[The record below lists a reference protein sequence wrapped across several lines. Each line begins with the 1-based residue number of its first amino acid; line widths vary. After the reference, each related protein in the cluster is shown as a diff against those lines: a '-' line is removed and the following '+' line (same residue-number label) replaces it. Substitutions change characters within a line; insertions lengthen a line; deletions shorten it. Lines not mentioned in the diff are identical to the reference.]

1 MATSVQMAR
10 LLQNTFMNTA
20 SVENKEQERINF
32 LDTMFNKRQP
42 IFKDYIKNN
51 TEMVRQQSNNRK
63 TTRFHQAESRERELQ
78 SKSLC
83 TGSNSSSQNFADRLK
98 PLNTI

>member
-1 MATSVQMAR
+1 
-10 LLQNTFMNTA
+10 MNTA

-32 LDTMFNKRQP
+32 LDSMFNKRQP

-51 TEMVRQQSNNRK
+51 TEMARQKSTNRK
-63 TTRFHQAESRERELQ
+63 MTKINEKESRERELQ

-83 TGSNSSSQNFADRLK
+83 AGGSTYRSQNFVDRLK
-98 PLNTI
+98 PMNTIQRLMHN